1 MNRRPAAVSAV
12 LVVAALGAAGCQSTQ
27 DKAAALRAQGAE
39 AIETRTVKVGAEN
52 KDVEV
57 TGTHVLQDANGTA
70 VVLELKNTG
79 KDRLADV
86 PIVIDVKGADGASL
100 YRNDIDGLEPS
111 LQQYAVLRPGR
122 DAVWVNDVVTAATE
136 PKSVDAEIG
145 KGKVLEQAEPRVT
158 LQNRELREDPDG
170 TSLTGF
176 VANKSDIEQKDIVV
190 FAVGYR
196 DGKVVAAG
204 RGQVPRVKPGA
215 RSRFNIFFIGNPKGA
230 RIELDVP
237 PTVTS

>member
-1 MNRRPAAVSAV
+1 MRRPAATAAV
-12 LVVAALGAAGCQSTQ
+12 LVLAALGAAGCQSTQ
-27 DKAAALRAQGAE
+27 DKAAALRAQGQE
-39 AIETRTVKVGAEN
+39 AIQTRTVKVGAEN
-52 KDVEV
+52 PDVEV

-86 PIVIDVKGADGASL
+86 PILIDVKGADGTSL

-122 DAVWVNDVVTAATE
+122 DAVWVNDVVTAASE
-136 PKSVDAEIG
+136 PKSVDAQIG
-145 KGKVLEQAEPRVT
+145 KGKVLDRPEPRVT
-158 LQNRELREDPDG
+158 LQNRKLRDDPDG
-170 TSLTGF
+170 LSLTGF
-176 VANKSDIEQKDIVV
+176 VANKSDIEQRDLVI

-204 RGQVPRVKPGA
+204 RGQVPRVKPRA

>member
-1 MNRRPAAVSAV
+1 MSRRPAAASAV
-12 LVVAALGAAGCQSTQ
+12 LVVAALAAAGCQSTQ

-70 VVLELKNTG
+70 VVLELKHTG

-86 PIVIDVKGADGASL
+86 PVVIDVKDAAGASL
-100 YRNDIDGLEPS
+100 YRNDIDGLDPS
-111 LQQYAVLRPGR
+111 LQQYALLRPGR
-122 DAVWVNDVVTAATE
+122 DAVWVNDGVTAASE
-136 PKSVDAEIG
+136 PKTVDAEIG
-145 KGKVLEQAEPRVT
+145 TGEVLRQPEPRVT
-158 LQNRELREDPDG
+158 LQNRELRADPDG

-176 VANKSDIEQKDIVV
+176 VANKSDIEQKDIVI

-204 RGQVPRVKPGA
+204 RGQVPRVKPRA